1 MHTVADTL
9 CLLQDPTLHINHVV
23 FFERKGPDETESSQ
37 SLILAATDSQLLCY
51 KIREI
56 PETCVDLVCSIDLK
70 HVSQLLL
77 VHNSCFVLAKSKLYT
92 FNTSS
97 LDIEQIPN
105 LKGIY
110 CLSHYTHQILA
121 LTTKTH
127 VSLFSL
133 QFEKLMVKSTKLK
146 LGIRKCRKVASHM
159 VY

>member
-1 MHTVADTL
+1 MKEIGILSANLRNTMHTVADTL

-23 FFERKGPDETESSQ
+23 FFNSKGLQEMEAQ

-56 PETCVDLVCSIDLK
+56 PETCVDLVSSLELK
-70 HVSQLLL
+70 NISQLLL
-77 VHNSCFVLAKSKLYT
+77 VHNSCFVLAKKNLFT
-92 FNTSS
+92 FNPST
-97 LDIEQIPN
+97 LEIEQIPN

-110 CLSHYTHQILA
+110 CVNHYNHQIIA

-133 QFEKLMVKSTKLK
+133 EFEKLMVNFTNIQS
-146 LGIRKCRKVASHM
+146 
-159 VY
+159 